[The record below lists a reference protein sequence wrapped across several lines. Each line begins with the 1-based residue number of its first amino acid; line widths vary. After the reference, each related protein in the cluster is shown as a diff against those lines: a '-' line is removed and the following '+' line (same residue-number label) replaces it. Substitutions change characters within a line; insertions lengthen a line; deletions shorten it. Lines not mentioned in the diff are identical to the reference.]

1 MALTCRAHHRRRH
14 EGLRWGGCLVD
25 YVLSVPSSIQFVA
38 GPGAVSLSLSPIAH
52 ASRCDQ
58 GRISFLGAVSHV
70 TQSPDRPI
78 AMLVAMLDA
87 IWREMTSSWAAD
99 PGLFSIRPQNPVK
112 RRFPIR
118 VPYLN
123 KISIRVRLSR
133 EPWSRVQ
140 TSRR

>member
-99 PGLFSIRPQNPVK
+99 PGLFSIRPQN
-112 RRFPIR
+112 RGAF
-118 VPYLN
+118 LSESH
-123 KISIRVRLSR
+123 ISTR
-133 EPWSRVQ
+133 
-140 TSRR
+140 